1 MPESSFFS
9 LQMFSCKYVSVLR
22 HTWAER
28 VMKLQL
34 LHKMKLNY
42 FVEMLGISMDHME
55 PSWEQNYPSFMRSFL
70 FLLASCAVVF
80 CLVILNCA
88 THRENGSECGAA
100 LFLTVSTT
108 ATVIKISYFVIPII
122 SCVPKVL

>member
-42 FVEMLGISMDHME
+42 FVEMLGISMDHVD
-55 PSWEQNYPSFMRSFL
+55 PSWEQNYPSF
-70 FLLASCAVVF
+70 VVF
-80 CLVILNCA
+80 FSLLTCFVCCSL
-88 THRENGSECGAA
+88 
-100 LFLTVSTT
+100 LFGYTELCHS
-108 ATVIKISYFVIPII
+108 
-122 SCVPKVL
+122 